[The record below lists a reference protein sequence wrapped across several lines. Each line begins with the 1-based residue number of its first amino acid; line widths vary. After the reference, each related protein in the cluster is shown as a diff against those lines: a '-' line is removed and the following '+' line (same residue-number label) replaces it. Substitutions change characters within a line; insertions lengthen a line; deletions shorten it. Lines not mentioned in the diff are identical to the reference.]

1 MPVIARFQTHARSA
15 AAGAAVGLAFSI
27 LALGV
32 GVVRALFVLAS
43 GAHVTGPSS
52 GDIRL
57 LAFYVGGFMAAG
69 VLIGAFWPAL
79 RGTASKTLVFMLGG
93 VVMMFFIVVGDEGS
107 VAAIDTAD
115 RIFIIVLGIVFG
127 AAAAYGYLRN
137 SSA

>member
-1 MPVIARFQTHARSA
+1 
-15 AAGAAVGLAFSI
+15 
-27 LALGV
+27 
-32 GVVRALFVLAS
+32 
-43 GAHVTGPSS
+43 
-52 GDIRL
+52 
-57 LAFYVGGFMAAG
+57 MAAG